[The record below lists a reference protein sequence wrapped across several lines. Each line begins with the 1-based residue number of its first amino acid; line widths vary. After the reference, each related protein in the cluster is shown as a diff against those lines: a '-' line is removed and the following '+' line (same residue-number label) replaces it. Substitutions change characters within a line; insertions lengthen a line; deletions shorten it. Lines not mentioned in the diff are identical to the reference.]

1 MNWLE
6 NTNVLRVQMQSFAK
20 RARPALSRED
30 PVTAQMATFLLG
42 LAVEGSRPVEARR
55 LFQEAAG
62 IAPATAVAEQARARG
77 R

>member
-1 MNWLE
+1 MMNWLE
-6 NTNVLRVQMQSFAK
+6 NTNVLRTLLE
-20 RARPALSRED
+20 RRPALSRED